1 MKKMNWT
8 RFSLLMVMLFAAGS
22 LRAQTIDSL
31 LSKLETAYP
40 QEKLYL
46 HYDKNAY
53 NPGETIFFK
62 CYLMASNVLS
72 NISKNVYAELI
83 DSKGKVLDRRITP
96 VIMAGSASALDI
108 PADYADSVVYVRA
121 YTQWMLNFDES
132 FLYTRAIGVIT
143 RNTAAKKPASPVYT
157 LGFFPEGGDLV
168 EGIESNMAFKAY
180 DQRGL
185 PFNVE
190 GQVQDAKGAKVAD
203 FKSIHDG
210 MGSFRLL
217 SPVSGLVAVWKDP
230 AGKPQKTKLPETTRN
245 NVSLEVAQ
253 SAAGLLFAVRR
264 RADASDNLQSLTLV
278 AQQQQQILYQ
288 AKLNLAKTEGVKA
301 TIPGEDLP
309 TGIVQLTVFDNQN
322 KPLAE
327 RIVFVNHQ
335 DYYFI
340 TDLNTPVKST
350 DKRGKNVIQVDVPD
364 TIICNLSLSI
374 TDAGL
379 NPPQTVEDDIY
390 SNIFLT
396 SDLRGY
402 IHNPAWYF
410 SSEADSV
417 TKALDLVMLTN
428 GWRRFK
434 WEDVLAQRWPKITYR
449 PDNYITILGNISGLN
464 RSELNQKE
472 VTAIMETKSQGQDV
486 FTFPVGQD
494 GKFELSGM
502 LFYDTARLYYQFNN
516 DKSKLLTTKA
526 IFDMKPGFLLK
537 PMPFKADSSLAFH
550 LPRFPGDIIAK
561 NNSIALKNLES
572 IDEKNKVKTLEG
584 VTVVARTK
592 SKKETMDAE
601 YTSGLFRGGDG
612 YTFVLDDDPLAR
624 GALTVLQY
632 LQGKVAG
639 LQISGA
645 GAQMSMS
652 WRGGTPLL
660 YYNEMPSDISMI
672 QGMNMNDIAMIKVF
686 RPPFMGGSGGAGGA
700 IAVYAKKGTANK
712 PDNVQG
718 LNAYK
723 IAGYQAVKQFFSPD
737 YEKYDEANTQPDLR
751 TTLYWNPAIYT
762 DKNNRRIF
770 FTFYNNDVAKKIRV
784 IIEGLNAEG
793 KLTRTEKI
801 Y

>member
-8 RFSLLMVMLFAAGS
+8 RFLYFLMVLFAGGP

-31 LSKLETAYP
+31 LVKLETAYP

-53 NPGETIFFK
+53 NPGETIFLK
-62 CYLMASNVLS
+62 SYLMASNLLS
-72 NISKNVYAELI
+72 NISKNVYVELI

-96 VIMAGSASALDI
+96 VIMSGSASALDI
-108 PADYADSVVYVRA
+108 PSDYNDSVVYVRA

-132 FLYTRAIGVIT
+132 FIYKRAIGVI
-143 RNTAAKKPASPVYT
+143 NKNAAAKKAFVPVYT
-157 LGFFPEGGDLV
+157 ISFFPEGGDLV
-168 EGIESNMAFKAY
+168 EGTEANVAFKAY

-185 PFNVE
+185 PFNIE
-190 GQVQDAKGAKVAD
+190 GQIQDAAGKKITD

-210 MGSFRLL
+210 MGSFRLVNA
-217 SPVSGLVAVWKDP
+217 VSGLTAVWKDP
-230 AGKPQKTKLPETTRN
+230 AGKQQKTKLPDATRN
-245 NVSLEVAQ
+245 SVSLEVTATI
-253 SAAGLLFAVRR
+253 AGLQFTVRR
-264 RADASDNLQSLTLV
+264 RTDAPDNLQSLTVV
-278 AQQQQQILYQ
+278 AQQQQQMLYQ
-288 AKLNLAKTEGVKA
+288 AKLNLSKTDAVKA
-301 TIPGEDLP
+301 TISGEELP
-309 TGIVQLTVFDNQN
+309 TGIVQITVFDSQQN
-322 KPLAE
+322 PLAE
-327 RIVFVNHQ
+327 RICFVNHQ

-350 DKRGKNVIQVDVPD
+350 EKRGKNVIQIDVPD
-364 TIICNLSLSI
+364 TIVCNLSVSV

-396 SDLRGY
+396 SDLKGY

-410 SSEADSV
+410 SSDADSV
-417 TKALDLVMLTN
+417 TTALDLVMLTN

-434 WEDVLAQRWPKITYR
+434 WEDVIAQRWPAINYM
-449 PDNYITILGNISGLN
+449 PDNYITLMGNISGLN

-472 VTAIMETKSQGQDV
+472 ITAIMETKSQGQDV
-486 FTFPVGQD
+486 FSFPVSPD
-494 GKFELSGM
+494 GKFQVPGL
-502 LFYDTARLYYQFNN
+502 LFYDTARMYYQFNN
-516 DKSKLLTTKA
+516 DKAKMLTSKA
-526 IFDMKPGFLLK
+526 IFDMKTGFLLK
-537 PMPFKADSSLAFH
+537 SNPFKADSSLAFH
-550 LPRFPGDIIAK
+550 LPKFPGDIVAK
-561 NNSIALKNLES
+561 NSSIAQRNIETLEGKNR
-572 IDEKNKVKTLEG
+572 VKTLEG
-584 VTVVARTK
+584 VTVTAKTK
-592 SKKETMDAE
+592 SKTEVMDAE

-612 YTFVLDDDPLAR
+612 YTFVLDDDPASR
-624 GALTVLQY
+624 GAMTVLQY

-639 LQISGA
+639 LQISGS
-645 GAQMSMS
+645 GTQMSMS
-652 WRGGTPLL
+652 WRGGVPGL
-660 YYNEMPSDISMI
+660 YYNEMPADISMI

-686 RPPFMGGSGGAGGA
+686 RPPFMGGFGGAGGA
-700 IAVYAKKGTANK
+700 IAVYAKKGAANK

-723 IAGYQAVKQFFSPD
+723 IAGYQPVKQFFSPD

-793 KLTRTEKI
+793 KLTRAEKI